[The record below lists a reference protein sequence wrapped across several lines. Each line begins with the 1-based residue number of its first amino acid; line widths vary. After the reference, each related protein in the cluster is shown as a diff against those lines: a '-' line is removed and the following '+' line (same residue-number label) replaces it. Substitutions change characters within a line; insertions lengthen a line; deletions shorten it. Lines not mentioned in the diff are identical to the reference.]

1 MGFAGEKEVFVAI
14 MLFGKNNFHNL
25 AA

>member
-1 MGFAGEKEVFVAI
+1 MGFAGEKEVFVVI